1 MTAEREDVQQSPQRP
16 EGSSPGAG
24 TDAVDTSDAASTA
37 GMGKSEAPAGMP
49 EKKKMDPARKITLAV
64 LGVVVV
70 VFIWYVLADRLTPYT
85 SQARIQGLTVPIISQ
100 VSGYVTD
107 VNVRLHDIVEQG
119 DTIMQIDR
127 RVYEI
132 AVRNAEATLANARQQ
147 VGALGATVRAS
158 EGGLGVA
165 QAQLDRAQRNYDR
178 IEAVRLQNPG
188 ALSQA
193 DIDQAETGLAQAIER
208 VTSAEAGLDRARQQ
222 LGETGPDNPTLRAAE
237 AALDRA
243 QLDLQFTTLR
253 APSRGG
259 IESFTLD
266 VGQFAGAGQPLATF
280 VSTHDVWIQADMREN
295 NVSNIQPG
303 NPVEFTLDV
312 APGRI
317 FTGTV
322 SSVGY
327 GVSART
333 ASPGELPT
341 IQGSTGWL
349 REPQRFPVIVRFPSE
364 EAVGLLRAGGQADV
378 IVYAGNSFILNTLG
392 KLRIRLSSLL
402 SYVR

>member
-1 MTAEREDVQQSPQRP
+1 MTAERGDVQQGRERAEEPT
-16 EGSSPGAG
+16 PGAG
-24 TDAVDTSDAASTA
+24 THAVEKPDSA
-37 GMGKSEAPAGMP
+37 GPAGTGTEVATADAP
-49 EKKKMDPARKITLAV
+49 KKKKMDPARKITLVV

-85 SQARIQGLTVPIISQ
+85 AQARIQGLTVPIISQ

-127 RVYEI
+127 RVYDI

-147 VGALGATVRAS
+147 VGALTATVRAS

-165 QAQLDRAQRNYDR
+165 RAQLDRAQRNYDR
-178 IEAVRLQNPG
+178 IEAVRAQNPG

-193 DIDQAETGLAQAIER
+193 DIDQAETGLAQATER

-222 LGETGPDNPTLRAAE
+222 LGETGPENPTLRAAE

-243 QLDLQFTTLR
+243 RLDLQFTTLR

-295 NVSNIQPG
+295 NVSNIEIG
-303 NPVEFTLDV
+303 DPVEFTLDV
-312 APGRI
+312 APGEI
-317 FTGTV
+317 LTGTV
-322 SSVGY
+322 SSIGY
-327 GVSART
+327 GVSGRT
-333 ASPGELPT
+333 TSPGVLPT
-341 IQGSTGWL
+341 IEGSTGWL
-349 REPQRFPVIVRFPSE
+349 RDPQRFPVIVRFPGE

-378 IVYAGNSFILNTLG
+378 IVYTGDSFILNTIG
-392 KLRIRLSSLL
+392 KLRIRFSSLL